1 MFGAIKAGYKFGET
15 PNIEYLIFT
24 LLPDAVPI
32 SQE

>member
-1 MFGAIKAGYKFGET
+1 MFGAIRAGYKVGEK